1 MLPIQKI
8 LSIGLVGFM
17 LTFGAS
23 CGERP
28 SPSTAGSDSGG
39 DTSAGGD
46 GDGGAIVY
54 GPNGEVIGGDPDL
67 GAALATA
74 LTLHVISDANTIS
87 TGGTDVANIKVLVT
101 DDSNRAKPEQE
112 IEFASSGGVL
122 QNIISV
128 TDINGE
134 ASAVLTLGR
143 DFRNQDIMVEAQAG
157 GTVGTVQI
165 TTDGTDVSVAG
176 EDLLVAG
183 DTAELVVSLTAGNGE
198 PISNEEVTFT
208 STAGNTITPASGF
221 TNSDGQISIEVD
233 SASGS
238 DIVTVSALE
247 GTVTA
252 THEITVANDILT
264 FESPTKDQEV
274 AVGLTE
280 TVQVVWESNGVP
292 VANQDLRFALTAGQ
306 ILGGSVVT
314 TDSAG
319 RASVD
324 ITSNSAGPARVTV
337 ESDATGDPAAKLD
350 FEFIATTPA
359 EVTLKASA
367 TRVPTGETS
376 TLTALVTDANGNPVK
391 NTEVVFSSPDLR
403 GGQLNPASA
412 MSNSDGEAS
421 VSFTAGRLATEYEA
435 IQILSQVVNTTIVD
449 DVLLTAVDRVLNV
462 TIGTT
467 DLIRTINGE
476 TQYSLPFVVQVADGG
491 GAPLEGATVEMS
503 IRPLSYAKGHYRA
516 VNAEGILPENYAA
529 ANPGGVWTASD
540 WALIPTVN
548 YITCNAEDANGNRLL
563 DPGED
568 FNNNGSLDPQD
579 PAIVAADSENTP
591 TIEGGAI
598 TTDAT
603 GSGFFGVIYPQ
614 SNAHWATIEITARAK
629 ALGAEAEASFY
640 TDLPVLADEIN
651 DMNSSMPNHH
661 SPYGVTLDCSNTL

>member
-1 MLPIQKI
+1 MLSIQKT
-8 LSIGLVGFM
+8 LSVVLIGFM
-17 LTFGAS
+17 LVFGAS

-28 SPSTAGSDSGG
+28 SPSAGNGSDQ
-39 DTSAGGD
+39 DASAGGD
-46 GDGGAIVY
+46 EGGAIIY
-54 GPNGEVIGGDPDL
+54 GPNGEVINSSDPDL

-74 LTLHVISDANTIS
+74 LTVHVISDANTIS

-101 DDSNRAKPEQE
+101 DDSNRAKPEE
-112 IEFASSGGVL
+112 EVEFSASGGVL

-128 TDINGE
+128 TDVNGE

-143 DFRNQDIMVEAQAG
+143 DYRNQDIIVEAQAG
-157 GTVGTVQI
+157 GTLGTVQI
-165 TTDGTDVSVAG
+165 TTDGTEVTVAG

-183 DTAELVVSLTAGNGE
+183 DTAELVVSLTAGNDE

-208 STAGNTITPASGF
+208 STSGNTITPASAF

-238 DIVTVSALE
+238 DIISISALE
-247 GTVTA
+247 GTVTT

-274 AVGLTE
+274 PVGAVE
-280 TVQVVWESNGVP
+280 TVQVVWLSNGVP

-314 TDSAG
+314 TDGAG

-337 ESDATGDPAAKLD
+337 ESAASGDPAAKLD

-359 EVTLKASA
+359 EVGLKASA

-412 MSNSDGEAS
+412 MSNSDGQAS

-435 IQILSQVVNTTIVD
+435 IQILAQVVNTTIVD

-467 DLIRTINGE
+467 DLIRIINGE

-503 IRPLSYAKGHYRA
+503 IRPLSYSKGSYRA
-516 VNAEGILPENYAA
+516 VNAEGVLPENFAA
-529 ANPGGVWTASD
+529 LATGGTWTAD
-540 WALIPTVN
+540 HWRLIDGVN
-548 YITCNAEDANGNRLL
+548 YTTCNAEDANGNRLL

-568 FNNNGSLDPQD
+568 FNTNGALDPQD
-579 PAIVAADSENTP
+579 PAIVAPDTENTP

-614 SNAHWATIEITARAK
+614 SNAHWARVQITARAK
-629 ALGAEAEASFY
+629 ALGAEAEASFL
-640 TDLPVLADEIN
+640 TNLPVLADEID
-651 DMNSSMPNHH
+651 DMNSSMPNHT
-661 SPYGVTLDCSNTL
+661 SPYGVMLDCSNTL